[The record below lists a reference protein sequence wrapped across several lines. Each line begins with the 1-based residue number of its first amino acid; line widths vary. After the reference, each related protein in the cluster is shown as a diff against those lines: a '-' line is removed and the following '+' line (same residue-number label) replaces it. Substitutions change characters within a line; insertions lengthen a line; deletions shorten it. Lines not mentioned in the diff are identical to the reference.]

1 MNASVHALPLRSS
14 APDVRNPLLKLAG
27 AAAFAALPDDDRRQ
41 LRALL
46 DGVRRAAKAVADGL
60 WRRGRVRKAAYWRAC
75 AVYAGHA
82 ARLAHPKPSTA
93 AACALPLTLSG
104 PNPLLALPAAQLAR
118 DISPAAAAALA
129 SLLLDLR
136 QDAKRSSIKSW
147 QTAKSPMASYWA
159 DVATYAGHCA
169 RFVRA
174 RRDLAADYPARLAA

>member
-1 MNASVHALPLRSS
+1 MNASIHSLPLRSS
-14 APDVRNPLLKLAG
+14 APDVRNPLLKLAS
-27 AAAFAALPDDDRRQ
+27 AQAFASLPEDDRRH

-46 DGVRRAAKAVADGL
+46 DGVRRGAKAVADGL

-82 ARLAHPKPSTA
+82 ARLAHPKPSPA
-93 AACALPLTLSG
+93 AACPLPLSLSG
-104 PNPLLALPAAQLAR
+104 QNPLLALPAAQLAR
-118 DISPAAAAALA
+118 DLSPAAAAALA
-129 SLLLDLR
+129 HLMLDLR
-136 QDAKRSSIKSW
+136 QDAKRSSVKSW

-174 RRDLAADYPARLAA
+174 RRALAADYTVRLAA